1 MKKPIF
7 ADFSLLLVTII
18 WGSTFVL
25 VQNAID
31 FLEPFS
37 FNSIRF
43 LAAAILLISCLVI
56 FEKKQ
61 LKQLNLK

>member
-1 MKKPIF
+1 MKKPLF
-7 ADFSLLLVTII
+7 ADLSLLLVTII
-18 WGSTFVL
+18 WGTTFVL

-43 LAAAILLISCLVI
+43 LAAAIILILCL
-56 FEKKQ
+56 FFF
-61 LKQLNLK
+61 